1 MISKSRAHLM
11 ALLLLPMA
19 AQAAEPGTIA
29 VPTAVLALNGC
40 WEGEGSVMG
49 KPVSVSIRS
58 QPITLDAMLALDVES
73 SALADPKD
81 RYAAH
86 LIFGGTGKS
95 HPIIGFWADSFG
107 GAFTALGE
115 GESQPDGFDI
125 DYAYPDATFVNRWR
139 IKGAQLTWSI
149 IARDE
154 ANAEKPFASYSLRK
168 VACAPIKAR

>member
-1 MISKSRAHLM
+1 MDNDQGGSMISKSRAQLM
-11 ALLLLPMA
+11 ALLLLPTA
-19 AQAAEPGTIA
+19 AQAAESGTIA
-29 VPTAVLALNGC
+29 VPEAVLALNGC
-40 WEGEGSVMG
+40 WQGEGNVMG
-49 KPVSVSIRS
+49 KPV
-58 QPITLDAMLALDVES
+58 PLDAMLALDVES

-86 LIFGGTGKS
+86 LIFGGTEKS

-139 IKGAQLTWSI
+139 IKGAQLTWDI
-149 IARDE
+149 VARDE
-154 ANAEKPFASYSLRK
+154 ANAEKPFASYSLHK
-168 VACAPIKAR
+168 VACAPAKTR